1 MVWESCYL
9 LLRQVMTKDVHTVP
23 RKSGPSFK
31 NSSPT
36 DVSILRRYSGVIGHV
51 RATDP
56 RLEKQKRDGA
66 LAGMAG
72 GGDMRQNAPPLHQ
85 LASRRRRY
93 IFGCQQRTRESYQ
106 YGPSHT

>member
-1 MVWESCYL
+1 M
-9 LLRQVMTKDVHTVP
+9 P
-23 RKSGPSFK
+23 RISRPAFT
-31 NSSPT
+31 NPAPT
-36 DVSILRRYSGVIGHV
+36 DGSILRRYSGVIGHV
-51 RATDP
+51 RANDP

-66 LAGMAG
+66 MAGMAG